1 MAPSAATV
9 GRATGSTG
17 RWQRLRRRYDLE
29 GYLFLAP
36 DLIGTLLFAVGPVF
50 AALAL
55 GFFAWDVLTPPR
67 FIGIGNYQE
76 LFRDDVFREVLRNT
90 TVFVL
95 GSVPLRTALAL
106 LLAIVLNQGIRGVAF
121 FRGAFFLPTITSAV
135 AAAVVWRWIYEPN
148 FGLLNSLLY
157 AIGVAHPPNWLSS
170 PVWAMPALIL
180 LSVWQ
185 GVGFQMVIFLAGLQG
200 IPAHL
205 YEAAAIDGANAWT
218 RFRHIT
224 LPLISP
230 TTFFV
235 VVISIIGS
243 YQVFDQAF
251 ILTEGGPGYS
261 TTTIV
266 NYVYNYAFQFFKMG
280 YASAIAWILFLIVF
294 TLTVIQFVLQRRWV
308 HYD

>member
-1 MAPSAATV
+1 MAPSVATA
-9 GRATGSTG
+9 GRRSGPAG
-17 RWQRLRRRYDLE
+17 RWLRLRRRYDLE

-36 DLIGTLLFAVGPVF
+36 DLLGTLVFSVGPVL

-55 GFFAWDVLTPPR
+55 GFFAWDILSPPQ
-67 FIGIGNYQE
+67 FVGLGNYQA
-76 LFRDDVFREVLRNT
+76 LADDDVFREVLRNT

-95 GSVPLRTALAL
+95 GSVPLRTVLAL

-148 FGLLNSLLY
+148 FGLLNSFLY
-157 AIGVAHPPNWLSS
+157 AIGVAHPPSWLSS
-170 PVWAMPALIL
+170 PIWAMPALIL
-180 LSVWQ
+180 LAVWQ
-185 GVGFQMVIFLAGLQG
+185 GIGFQMVIFLAGLQG

-251 ILTEGGPGYS
+251 ILTEGGPGYA
-261 TTTIV
+261 TTTLV
-266 NYVYNYAFQFFKMG
+266 NYVYIYAFQYFKMG

>member
-1 MAPSAATV
+1 MAPSVATA
-9 GRATGSTG
+9 GRRSGPAG
-17 RWQRLRRRYDLE
+17 RWLRLRHRYDLE

-36 DLIGTLLFAVGPVF
+36 DLLGTLVFSVGPVL

-55 GFFAWDVLTPPR
+55 GFFAWDILSPPQ
-67 FIGIGNYQE
+67 FVGLGNYQA
-76 LFRDDVFREVLRNT
+76 LADDDVFREVLRNT

-95 GSVPLRTALAL
+95 GSVPLRTVLAL

-148 FGLLNSLLY
+148 FGLLNSFLY
-157 AIGVAHPPNWLSS
+157 AIGVAHPPSWLSS
-170 PVWAMPALIL
+170 PIWAMPALIL
-180 LSVWQ
+180 LAVWQ
-185 GVGFQMVIFLAGLQG
+185 GIGFQMVIFLAGLQG

-251 ILTEGGPGYS
+251 ILTEGGPGYA
-261 TTTIV
+261 TTTLV
-266 NYVYNYAFQFFKMG
+266 NYVYIYAFQYFKMG